1 MNVALTGAT
10 GAVGSYL
17 AHQLILQGR
26 SLALIGRGPNFQ
38 NRAKERIGVW
48 GEVDS
53 WDRVRFLEWGET
65 GNLQCDGVSCLI
77 HSAADT
83 DLSFRNA
90 EARVETNLGLLD
102 RALALCDR
110 WKIPRFDLISTAYV
124 CGNKVAP
131 IPEERHRH
139 TEGFR
144 NPYEE
149 SKWLCEERLFE
160 WSGRCPRVRVIHRPS
175 LILPP
180 VSHAKGNTPR
190 AFARLFEK
198 LRLLPGRTQGRSLSV
213 SIPHDARMGF
223 VSLVGFAEDFLNIVD
238 RPIEEGCEIFQYSSG
253 EAPPI
258 REWVYWLRHSIPNL
272 EVNLRE
278 TCPLG
283 RRILGELEPYLR
295 GEFVF
300 DQSNLETF
308 LGQTPRSQC
317 PIAPDF
323 LRGLLDRLIETADFP
338 RPQLAE
344 VER

>member
-1 MNVALTGAT
+1 MNLALTGAT

-17 AHQLILQGR
+17 AHRLILQGR
-26 SLALIGRGPNFQ
+26 SLALIGRGPNFED
-38 NRAKERIGVW
+38 RAKERIGAW
-48 GEVDS
+48 GAVGS
-53 WDRVRFLEWGET
+53 WDRAHFWDWDQIPDFEFES
-65 GNLQCDGVSCLI
+65 VSCLI

-83 DLSFRNA
+83 DLSHRNS
-90 EARVETNLGLLD
+90 EMLVKTNLGLLD

-110 WKIPRFDLISTAYV
+110 WRIPRIDFLSSAYV
-124 CGNKVAP
+124 CGNKTGL
-131 IPEERHRH
+131 IPEERHRS
-139 TEGFR
+139 TDGFR
-144 NPYEE
+144 NPYEA
-149 SKWLCEERLFE
+149 SKWLSEDRLFE

-198 LRLLPGRTQGRSLSV
+198 LRLLSGRVQERSLSV
-213 SIPHDARMGF
+213 SIPCDARVGF
-223 VSLVGFAEDFLNIVD
+223 VPLTGFAEDFLNLVD
-238 RPIEEGCEIFQYSSG
+238 HPIEEGCEVFQYSSG

-258 REWVYWLRHSIPNL
+258 REWVYWLRRSIPNL
-272 EVNLRE
+272 EVNLRK

-308 LGQTPRSQC
+308 LGQPPQSQC
-317 PIAPDF
+317 PIDPDF
-323 LRGLLDRLIETADFP
+323 LRGLLDRLIETTDFP
-338 RPQLAE
+338 RPHFAE
-344 VER
+344 VQ